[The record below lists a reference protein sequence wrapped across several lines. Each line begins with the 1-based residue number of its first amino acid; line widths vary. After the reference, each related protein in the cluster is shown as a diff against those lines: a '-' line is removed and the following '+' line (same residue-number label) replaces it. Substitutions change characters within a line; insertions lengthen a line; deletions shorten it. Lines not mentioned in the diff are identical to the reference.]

1 MQLQDVKGGLCV
13 DDVLSSSE
21 CAALTAAATEAGFRD
36 KSGNVM
42 FAGNR
47 ERSTFMHT
55 ELADRIWTRIRHLV
69 SPFTFDAGV
78 EQYHSSCRYSPP
90 SGRYVPVGINTF
102 MRVSLYGV
110 GGDFRWHTDT
120 VHSDCPERV
129 GFQTL
134 LLYLNDD
141 VSGGE
146 TELLSPDDGNHS
158 VTPRT
163 GRVLVFDHA
172 HVHQGCRVAAGVKYV
187 LRTEIMFRKVSL

>member
-13 DDVLSSSE
+13 DDVLSANE
-21 CAALTAAATEAGFRD
+21 CAALIAEATEAGFRD
-36 KSGNVM
+36 KTGNVM

-47 ERSTFMHT
+47 ERSTFMHV
-55 ELADRIWTRIRHLV
+55 ELADRIWSRIRHLV
-69 SPFTFDAGV
+69 RPFTFHTGA
-78 EQYHSSCRYSPP
+78 EQYHSSSGYSPP
-90 SGRYVPVGINTF
+90 SGQYVSVGINPF
-102 MRVSLYGV
+102 MRVSRYGV

-120 VHSDCPERV
+120 VHSDGPERV

-146 TELLSPDDGNHS
+146 TELLSPDDGSHS
-158 VTPRT
+158 VTPLT

-172 HVHQGCRVAAGVKYV
+172 HVHQGCQVTEGVKFV
-187 LRTEIMFRKVSL
+187 LRTEVMFAQ